1 MILLASNFLEQWYLI
16 YWPEEDSYSE
26 VPPSKLVE
34 PKKPGIGDKVRVK
47 DRTKVHTGEVAG
59 FGNKAEIEKL
69 MLDLEGQQDDDEE
82 ETATEGEQGT
92 CTYSVYVNM
101 QLALVYMYMLLYVL
115 KYICLIVL
123 FNSSAH
129 GCIEEERGGV
139 ETQQKTKKGNQPNLI
154 ILYRYMYIVF
164 DVSYRFYTAKK
175 RPREKTVSKKPPKK
189 KAKTEG

>member
-47 DRTKVHTGEVAG
+47 DRAKVHTGEVAV

-101 QLALVYMYMLLYVL
+101 QLALVYMYMLFV
-115 KYICLIVL
+115 
-123 FNSSAH
+123 
-129 GCIEEERGGV
+129 CIKV
-139 ETQQKTKKGNQPNLI
+139 HLP
-154 ILYRYMYIVF
+154 YC
-164 DVSYRFYTAKK
+164 
-175 RPREKTVSKKPPKK
+175 TV
-189 KAKTEG
+189 